1 MKTTIYHRNRHDKQ
15 LKRLKRSRTG
25 AWVNIEN
32 ISSEDLDAVCDRFE
46 LERNIVSDA
55 LDPYEVPRIERD
67 DGMTYLFTRFAYQ
80 IADSI
85 FTAPLLIVI
94 GEKQL
99 YTIANK
105 PLPVVARFDTGLIDF
120 YTTQKTKLLILL
132 FLEINQDYQRLI
144 NQMSKTIR
152 NLGFRLEEIENK
164 DVSRFVQYESVFN
177 DFIFGL
183 EPMSITLQKLLSGKF
198 VPLYEEDRELI
209 EDLFLGTDQLL
220 KIAVS
225 NIKASKNIREAYSSI
240 QSNNLNKTMKLLTS
254 VTVLLTVPTVIGSFW
269 GMNVPLP
276 FETNPLGYVWVT
288 LLMILVS
295 IGFWAIFSKK
305 DLL

>member
-1 MKTTIYHRNRHDKQ
+1 MNSTIYYRNRHSKQ
-15 LKRLKRSRTG
+15 LQRLKKARTG

-32 ISSEDLDAVCDRFE
+32 LEQQDLETLAE
-46 LERNIVSDA
+46 HYQLEANILRDA

-67 DGMTYLFTRFAYQ
+67 EGKTYLFTRFAYQ
-80 IADSI
+80 VDGTS
-85 FTAPLLIVI
+85 FMAPLLIVI
-94 GEKQL
+94 GPKL
-99 YTIANK
+99 LFTISTK
-105 PLPVVARFDTGLIDF
+105 PLPATARFDAGLIDF
-120 YTTQKTKLLILL
+120 YTTQKTKLLIQL

-164 DVSRFVQYESVFN
+164 DVTRFVQYESVFN

-198 VPLYEEDRELI
+198 VPLFEEDKELI

-220 KIAVS
+220 KIAIS

-254 VTVLLTVPTVIGSFW
+254 ITVILTVPTVIASFW

-276 FETNPLGYVWVT
+276 FEAQQYGFVW
-288 LLMILVS
+288 LAILMFAVS
-295 IGFWAIFSKK
+295 AGLWAFFSKK

>member
-1 MKTTIYHRNRHDKQ
+1 MNSTIYYRNRHSKQ
-15 LKRLKRSRTG
+15 LQRLKKARTG

-32 ISSEDLDAVCDRFE
+32 LEQQDLETLAE
-46 LERNIVSDA
+46 HYQLEANILRDA

-67 DGMTYLFTRFAYQ
+67 EGKTYLFTRFAYQ
-80 IADSI
+80 VDGTS

-94 GEKQL
+94 GPKL
-99 YTIANK
+99 LFTISTK
-105 PLPVVARFDTGLIDF
+105 PLPATARFDAGLIDF
-120 YTTQKTKLLILL
+120 YTTQKTKLLIQL

-144 NQMSKTIR
+144 NQMSKT
-152 NLGFRLEEIENK
+152 
-164 DVSRFVQYESVFN
+164 
-177 DFIFGL
+177 IFGL

-198 VPLYEEDRELI
+198 VPLFEEDKELI

-220 KIAVS
+220 KIAIS

-254 VTVLLTVPTVIGSFW
+254 ITVILTVPTVIASFW

-276 FETNPLGYVWVT
+276 FEAQQYGFVW
-288 LLMILVS
+288 LAILMFAVS
-295 IGFWAIFSKK
+295 AGLWAFFSKK